1 MITIDQQQKL
11 LLNVARRL
19 TKKITVYAIGGTAMM
34 FLGFKEATLD
44 IALVFENEKD
54 RAIFK
59 EAVKS
64 LGYGGMD
71 ALKVYGAKK
80 NIPEMFKLNDERF
93 DLFVIEV
100 VDFIFSENMQKRA
113 EQIHQFETNLILK
126 IANPHDIILMKCATD
141 RVKDKDDARKIINST
156 KINWDIVIDEAKK
169 QIELGKDRAAFDLA
183 CFLEDLKK
191 MGVNIPPE
199 TMEKLFGLVE
209 RQIKE
214 KKKSLGKSHESV
226 ESVL

>member
-19 TKKITVYAIGGTAMM
+19 TKKITAYAIGGTAMM

-44 IALVFENEKD
+44 IDLVFENGKD
-54 RAIFK
+54 REIFK

-64 LGYGGMD
+64 LGYLGMG
-71 ALKVYGAKK
+71 ALRIYGAKR

-100 VDFIFSENMQKRA
+100 VDFIFSKNMQRRA
-113 EQIHQFETNLILK
+113 EQIHQFESNLILK
-126 IANPHDIILMKCATD
+126 IADPHDIILMKCATD
-141 RVKDKDDARKIINST
+141 RVKDKDDARRIINSI
-156 KINWDIVIDEAKK
+156 KINWDIIIDEVKK

-183 CFLEDLKK
+183 YFLEELQKK
-191 MGVNIPPE
+191 MNVEIPKE
-199 TMEKLFGLVE
+199 VLNRLFEIVEK
-209 RQIKE
+209 QAKA
-214 KKKSLGKSHESV
+214 KKSKR
-226 ESVL
+226 